1 MTGKAIDND
10 TGPTRLVV
18 TFSAALLCFSV
29 LWSLLAAAQSADT
42 PSVPPKGQLLFPL
55 GDPDE
60 GRKLFTSKGCVIC
73 HAVNGVGGRVGP
85 PLDQEISRPY
95 LDVFDFVARM
105 WRGASTMI
113 VLQEM
118 QLGYQI
124 EFDGNDLAHI
134 AAFLSSLEAQKAL
147 TMEQIPPNVQQ
158 WMLEDVYR
166 HLEDEV
172 IQQ

>member
-1 MTGKAIDND
+1 
-10 TGPTRLVV
+10 
-18 TFSAALLCFSV
+18 
-29 LWSLLAAAQSADT
+29 
-42 PSVPPKGQLLFPL
+42 
-55 GDPDE
+55 
-60 GRKLFTSKGCVIC
+60 
-73 HAVNGVGGRVGP
+73 
-85 PLDQEISRPY
+85 
-95 LDVFDFVARM
+95 
-105 WRGASTMI
+105 MI

-147 TMEQIPPNVQQ
+147 TKEQIPPNVQQ

>member
-1 MTGKAIDND
+1 MIGKAIDHD
-10 TGPTRLVV
+10 TRATRLAAI
-18 TFSAALLCFSV
+18 FSATLLCFLV
-29 LWSLLAAAQSADT
+29 LWSFPAAAQSAET
-42 PSVPPKGQLLFPL
+42 PSSPPKGQLLFPL

-60 GRKLFTSKGCVIC
+60 GRKLFISKGCVIC
-73 HAVNGVGGRVGP
+73 HAVNGIGGRVGP
-85 PLDQEISRPY
+85 PLDLDISRPY
-95 LDVFDFVARM
+95 LNVFDFAARM

-124 EFDGNDLAHI
+124 EFSGNDLAHI
-134 AAFLSSLEAQKAL
+134 AAFLSSRESQQAL
-147 TMEQIPPNVQQ
+147 TREQIPPNVRQ

>member
-1 MTGKAIDND
+1 MTGVTSLLKW
-10 TGPTRLVV
+10 PTARRALVLGAML
-18 TFSAALLCFSV
+18 TCFLT
-29 LWSLLAAAQSADT
+29 LWSLPSNAQSDEAA
-42 PSVPPKGQLLFPL
+42 PPPPPGQLLFAL
-55 GDPDE
+55 GNPDA
-60 GRKLFTSKGCVIC
+60 GRELFASKGCVTC
-73 HAVNGVGGRVGP
+73 HMVNGVGGRVGP
-85 PLDQEISRPY
+85 PLDLDISRPY
-95 LDVFDFVARM
+95 LNVFEFVARM

-124 EFDGNDLAHI
+124 EFDGDELAHI
-134 AAFLSSLEAQKAL
+134 AAFLSSREAQRSL
-147 TMEQIPPNVQQ
+147 TKEQIPPNVRQ